1 MKTIR
6 LMTFLAAFTWWS
18 VELLRADQVV
28 MQNGDT
34 LNGKVLSVTTNAL
47 VLQNDNLGN
56 VTLPRSKVTN
66 IIFGTG
72 TATGSSPVAST
83 TNSQIRQPV
92 TSPTNSVSDLSAALR
107 GIGDQTNLI
116 QQVQS
121 QILGTA
127 SPEATDKF
135 NELLDGLSTGKIDLN
150 DLRQQV
156 QSAADQL
163 RSLKKDLGPDA
174 SGEADSYLAI
184 LDNFLQ
190 ETAPMNVTTNSNSAV
205 PQAKTNPNQVG
216 P

>member
-1 MKTIR
+1 MKSIW
-6 LMTFLAAFTWWS
+6 LMPFFATFAWWS
-18 VELLRADQVV
+18 VESLRADQVV

-34 LNGKVLSVTTNAL
+34 LNGQVLSLTTNAL

-66 IIFGTG
+66 LIFGTG

-92 TSPTNSVSDLSAALR
+92 ASPTNSISDLSATFR
-107 GIGDQTNLI
+107 GIRDQTNLI

-121 QILGTA
+121 QILGSA

-135 NELLDGLSTGKIDLN
+135 NELLDGLSTGQIDLN
-150 DLRQQV
+150 DLRQKA
-156 QSAADQL
+156 QSAAEQL

-205 PQAKTNPNQVG
+205 PKAKPDTGQVG